1 MAGSK
6 FSGFREN
13 LWICRKHSTVRIS
26 THRPS
31 LLTVTAHLHGRGK
44 KSTFAFTRNPHLHL
58 QEIHICIYKKCTF
71 VFSRNSYLY
80 LQEIHIY
87 IYEKSPFAFT
97 LNRTHLHPSIF
108 VIGSRGAAFTAFM
121 DRFSPGFLF
130 DWSSRKYFVGRSTF
144 YQSPMFYFI
153 RALKID
159 IKGRK
164 KGMG

>member
-1 MAGSK
+1 MVGSK

-13 LWICRKHSTVRIS
+13 LWICRKHSVVIIS
-26 THRPS
+26 THGPS

-44 KSTFAFTRNPHLHL
+44 KSTFAFTRNTHSHL
-58 QEIHICIYKKCTF
+58 QEIYICIYKKSTF
-71 VFSRNSYLY
+71 M
-80 LQEIHIY
+80 
-87 IYEKSPFAFT
+87 FT
-97 LNRTHLHPSIF
+97 FNQTHLHPSVSVF
-108 VIGSRGAAFTAFM
+108 GSRGVIVEF
-121 DRFSPGFLF
+121 FSMVKIVF
-130 DWSSRKYFVGRSTF
+130 SSSGISCLCESSIVVIKAVRTYYVGRSGF